1 MLINDE
7 YTFSLLNKMVRII
20 LANLNVDYKVC

>member
-7 YTFSLLNKMVRII
+7 YTFSLLDKMVRII